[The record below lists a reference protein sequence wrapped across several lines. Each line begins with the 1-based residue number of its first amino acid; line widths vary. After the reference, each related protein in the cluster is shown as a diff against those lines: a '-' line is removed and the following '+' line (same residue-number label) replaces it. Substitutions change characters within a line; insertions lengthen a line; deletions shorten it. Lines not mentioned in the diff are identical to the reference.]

1 MHRLGSAR
9 TGLSFDSAT
18 AYPLG
23 LGGRQVDRKPDRRP
37 ELRLRLSFSPMAF
50 SDLPSRTLYQ
60 GVDRAPARAFLHAIG
75 LTREDL
81 DKPFIGVSNCW
92 SETMPCN
99 FGLRELAAPLK
110 SGIRGAGANPMEFNT
125 IAISDGITMGTEGMK
140 TSLVSREVIADS
152 IELVARGHMFDA
164 LCCLCACDKTI
175 PASAIALARLDR
187 PGMLLYG
194 GSIMPGTFRG
204 RQVAVGDVYEA
215 IGAAAAGKISD
226 ADLAELEAVACP
238 GAGACGGQY
247 TANTMSMVME
257 VIGLSPVGFNSI
269 PATDPAKHRA
279 AEALGPVAMNLLE
292 QDLRPSRILTR
303 RAFDNAIAAVAAS
316 GGSTNA
322 VLHLLALAREVGVQL
337 AIDDIDRISRRT
349 PLLCD
354 LKPGGRFA
362 AVELHKAGGI
372 AVLTKRLIEGGFI
385 DGDAL
390 TVTGRSLGEESESA
404 AETSGQEVVATLSR
418 PLRAEGGL
426 VILRG
431 NLAPEGAVVKIT
443 QHTPVSHRGPA
454 RVFNREEDAFA
465 AVYSGRI
472 KPGDVVAIRYEG
484 PKGGPGMREML
495 DVTAVIV
502 GEGLGQSVA
511 MVTDGRFSG
520 ATRGLMVGHA
530 APEAAVGGPL
540 AALHDGDIIHIDV
553 PSRTLEA
560 EGVDLAGRLSD
571 WAPPPPRYTSGAFAK
586 YIALVQ
592 SASEGA
598 DRKSVV

>member
-1 MHRLGSAR
+1 MTSR
-9 TGLSFDSAT
+9 
-18 AYPLG
+18 
-23 LGGRQVDRKPDRRP
+23 
-37 ELRLRLSFSPMAF
+37 ELR
-50 SDLPSRTLYQ
+50 SRVLYQ
-60 GVDRAPARAFLHAIG
+60 GRDRAAARSFLHAIG
-75 LTREDL
+75 LTAEDI

-92 SETMPCN
+92 LETMPCN

-110 SGIRGAGANPMEFNT
+110 EGIRAAGANPMEFNT

-140 TSLVSREVIADS
+140 TSLVSREVVADS
-152 IELVARGHMFDA
+152 IELVSRGHMFDA

-175 PASAIALARLDR
+175 PGSAIGLARLDV
-187 PGMLLYG
+187 PGMVLYG
-194 GSIMPGTFRG
+194 GSIMPGRFLG

-215 IGAAAAGKISD
+215 IGAVAAGKMSE

-269 PATDPAKHRA
+269 PAIDPDKHPA
-279 AEALGPVAMNLLE
+279 ARRMGEIIFQVLE
-292 QDLRPSRILTR
+292 DDIRPSRILTR

-322 VLHLLALAREVGVQL
+322 VLHLLALAREVGVDL
-337 AIDDIDRISRRT
+337 AIDEIDRISRRT

-362 AVELHKAGGI
+362 AVELHRAGGI
-372 AVLTKRLIEGGFI
+372 ALLTKRLIDGGYI

-390 TVTGRSLGEESESA
+390 TVTGRTLGEECESA
-404 AETSGQEVVATLSR
+404 TETPGQEVVVPLAR
-418 PLRAEGGL
+418 PLRDEGGL

-431 NLAPEGAVVKIT
+431 NLGPEGAVVKVT
-443 QHTPVSHRGPA
+443 QHTPTSHRGPA

-465 AVYSGRI
+465 AVTSGSI
-472 KPGDVVAIRYEG
+472 QPGDVVVIRYEG
-484 PKGGPGMREML
+484 PRGGPGMREML
-495 DVTAVIV
+495 QVTAAIV
-502 GEGLGQSVA
+502 GEGLGESVA

-520 ATRGLMVGHA
+520 ATGGLMIGHG

-540 AALHDGDIIHIDV
+540 AAIEDGDVISIDV
-553 PSRTLEA
+553 ETRALNVEN
-560 EGVDLAGRLSD
+560 VDIDGRLSS
-571 WAPPPPRYTSGAFAK
+571 WSPPEPNYRKGVLARY
-586 YIALVQ
+586 ALLVS

-598 DRKSVV
+598 ILKP

>member
-1 MHRLGSAR
+1 
-9 TGLSFDSAT
+9 
-18 AYPLG
+18 
-23 LGGRQVDRKPDRRP
+23 
-37 ELRLRLSFSPMAF
+37 
-50 SDLPSRTLYQ
+50 
-60 GVDRAPARAFLHAIG
+60 
-75 LTREDL
+75 
-81 DKPFIGVSNCW
+81 
-92 SETMPCN
+92 
-99 FGLRELAAPLK
+99 
-110 SGIRGAGANPMEFNT
+110 MEFNS

-152 IELVARGHMFDA
+152 IELVGRGHMFDA
-164 LCCLCACDKTI
+164 MVTLCACDKTI

-187 PGMLLYG
+187 PGVLLYG
-194 GSIMPGTFRG
+194 GSIMAGMFRG
-204 RQVAVGDVYEA
+204 RQVAVGDIYEA
-215 IGAAAAGKISD
+215 IGAAAAGKITD

-269 PATDPAKHRA
+269 PATDPKKHPA
-279 AEALGPVAMNLLE
+279 AETMGRVVMNALE
-292 QDLRPSRILTR
+292 EDLRPSRILTR

-322 VLHLLALAREVGVQL
+322 VLHLLALAREVGVDL
-337 AIDDIDRISRRT
+337 AIDEIDRISRRT

-362 AVELHKAGGI
+362 AVELHRAGGI
-372 AVLTKRLIEGGFI
+372 ALLTKRLIEGGYI

-390 TVTGRSLGEESESA
+390 TVTGRSIGEDSESVT
-404 AETSGQEVVATLSR
+404 ETAGQEVVAPLSR

-426 VILRG
+426 VVLRG
-431 NLAPEGAVVKIT
+431 NLAPDGAVVKIT
-443 QHTPVSHRGPA
+443 AHTPTSHRGPA

-465 AVYSGRI
+465 AVSAGRI
-472 KPGDVVAIRYEG
+472 KPGDTVVIRYEG

-495 DVTAVIV
+495 QVTAAIV
-502 GEGLGQSVA
+502 GEGLGDSVA

-520 ATRGLMVGHA
+520 ATQGLMVGHV

-540 AALHDGDIIHIDV
+540 AALQDGDIVEMDV
-553 PSRTLEA
+553 DSRRLNV
-560 EGVDLAGRLSD
+560 EGVDVEARLKTWSPPEPHYRKGVLA
-571 WAPPPPRYTSGAFAK
+571 RY
-586 YIALVQ
+586 ALLVG

-598 DRKSVV
+598 MLKP

>member
-1 MHRLGSAR
+1 VAR
-9 TGLSFDSAT
+9 
-18 AYPLG
+18 
-23 LGGRQVDRKPDRRP
+23 
-37 ELRLRLSFSPMAF
+37 ELI
-50 SDLPSRTLYQ
+50 SRTLYQ
-60 GVDRAPARAFLHAIG
+60 GRDRAAARSFLHAIG
-75 LTREDL
+75 LTNADI
-81 DKPFIGVSNCW
+81 DKPFVGVSNVW
-92 SETMPCN
+92 TETMPCN
-99 FGLRELAAPLK
+99 FGLRDMAAPLK
-110 SGIRGAGANPMEFNT
+110 SGIRAAGANPMEFNT

-152 IELVARGHMFDA
+152 IELVGRGHMFDA
-164 LCCLCACDKTI
+164 MVTLCACDKTI

-187 PGMLLYG
+187 PGLLLYG
-194 GSIMPGTFRG
+194 GSIMAGMFRG

-215 IGAAAAGKISD
+215 IGAAAAGKITD

-269 PATDPAKHRA
+269 PQTDPTKHRA
-279 AEALGPVAMNLLE
+279 AEAMGKVVMNALE
-292 QDLRPSRILTR
+292 EDLRPSRILTR

-322 VLHLLALAREVGVQL
+322 VLHLLAMAREIGVDL

-372 AVLTKRLIEGGFI
+372 ALLTKRLIEGGYV

-390 TVTGRSLGEESESA
+390 TVTGRSLGEESASVT
-404 AETSGQEVVATLSR
+404 ETVGQEVVAPLSR

-426 VILRG
+426 VVLRG
-431 NLAPEGAVVKIT
+431 NLAPDGAVVKIT
-443 QHTPVSHRGPA
+443 QHTTTSHRGPA

-465 AVYSGRI
+465 AVYAGRI
-472 KPGDVVAIRYEG
+472 KPGDTVVIRYEG
-484 PKGGPGMREML
+484 PRGGPGMREML
-495 DVTAVIV
+495 QVTAAIV
-502 GEGLGQSVA
+502 GEGLGDSVA

-520 ATRGLMVGHA
+520 ATQGLMVGHV

-540 AALHDGDIIHIDV
+540 AALQDGDIIEMDV
-553 PSRTLEA
+553 DSRRLNV
-560 EGVDLAGRLSD
+560 EGVDIEARLKSWSPPEPHYRKGVLA
-571 WAPPPPRYTSGAFAK
+571 RY
-586 YIALVQ
+586 ALLVG

-598 DRKSVV
+598 MLKP

>member
-1 MHRLGSAR
+1 MAP
-9 TGLSFDSAT
+9 A
-18 AYPLG
+18 
-23 LGGRQVDRKPDRRP
+23 DR
-37 ELRLRLSFSPMAF
+37 
-50 SDLPSRTLYQ
+50 PSRTLYQ
-60 GVDRAPARAFLHAIG
+60 GRDRAAARSFLHAIG
-75 LTREDL
+75 LSAADI

-92 SETMPCN
+92 LETMPCN
-99 FGLRELAAPLK
+99 FGLRELAVPLK
-110 SGIRGAGANPMEFNT
+110 AGIRAAGANPMEFNT

-175 PASAIALARLDR
+175 PASAIALARIDR
-187 PGMLLYG
+187 PGMVLYG
-194 GSIMPGTFRG
+194 GSIMPGSFRG

-269 PATDPAKHRA
+269 PATDPGKQRA
-279 AEALGPVAMNLLE
+279 AEAMGRVALNVLE
-292 QDLRPSRILTR
+292 EDLRPSRILTR

-322 VLHLLALAREVGVQL
+322 VLHLLALAREVGVDL

-362 AVELHKAGGI
+362 AVELHRAGGI
-372 AVLTKRLIEGGFI
+372 ALLTRRLLDGGYV

-390 TVTGRSLGEESESA
+390 TVTGRSLGEECESVI
-404 AETSGQEVVATLSR
+404 ETAGQEVVAPLSS
-418 PLRAEGGL
+418 PLREEGGL
-426 VILRG
+426 VVLRG
-431 NLAPEGAVVKIT
+431 NLGPEGAVVKVT
-443 QHTPVSHRGPA
+443 QHTPTSHRGPA

-465 AVYSGRI
+465 AVSAGRI
-472 KPGDVVAIRYEG
+472 KADDVVVIRYEG
-484 PKGGPGMREML
+484 PRGGPGMREML
-495 DVTAVIV
+495 QVTAAIV
-502 GEGLGQSVA
+502 GEGLGESVA

-520 ATRGLMVGHA
+520 ATRGLMIGHV

-540 AALHDGDIIHIDV
+540 AAVQDGDVIVIDV
-553 PSRTLEA
+553 ESRTLA
-560 EGVDLAGRLSD
+560 LEGVDIAARLKSWSPPEPHYRRGVLA
-571 WAPPPPRYTSGAFAK
+571 RY
-586 YIALVQ
+586 ALLVG

-598 DRKSVV
+598 MLKP

>member
-1 MHRLGSAR
+1 M
-9 TGLSFDSAT
+9 T
-18 AYPLG
+18 
-23 LGGRQVDRKPDRRP
+23 
-37 ELRLRLSFSPMAF
+37 SP
-50 SDLPSRTLYQ
+50 DLPSRALYQ
-60 GVDRAPARAFLHAIG
+60 GRDRAGARSFLYAIG
-75 LTREDL
+75 LTAEDIG
-81 DKPFIGVSNCW
+81 KPFIGVSNCW

-99 FGLRELAAPLK
+99 FGLRELAVPLK
-110 SGIRGAGANPMEFNT
+110 AGIRAAGANPMEFNT
-125 IAISDGITMGTEGMK
+125 IAISDGITMGSEGMK

-164 LCCLCACDKTI
+164 MFSLCACDKTI

-187 PGMLLYG
+187 PGMVLYG
-194 GSIMPGTFRG
+194 GSIMPGRFRG
-204 RQVAVGDVYEA
+204 RDVAVGDVYEA

-269 PATDPAKHRA
+269 PATDPGKHPA
-279 AEALGPVAMNLLE
+279 AEAMGRLALRVLE

-322 VLHLLALAREVGVQL
+322 VLHLLALAREIGVEL

-362 AVELHKAGGI
+362 AVELHRAGGI
-372 AVLTKRLIEGGFI
+372 ALLTRRLIEGGYV

-390 TVTGRSLGEESESA
+390 TVTGRSLGEECA
-404 AETSGQEVVATLSR
+404 NVTETPGQEVVA
-418 PLRAEGGL
+418 PLAKPLGKEGGL
-426 VILRG
+426 VVLRG
-431 NLAPEGAVVKIT
+431 NLGPDGAVVKVT
-443 QHTPVSHRGPA
+443 QHTPTTHRGPA

-465 AVYSGRI
+465 AVTAGKI
-472 KPGDVVAIRYEG
+472 KPGDTVVIRYEG
-484 PKGGPGMREML
+484 PRGGPGMREML
-495 DVTAVIV
+495 QVTAAIV
-502 GEGLGQSVA
+502 GEGLGETVA

-520 ATRGLMVGHA
+520 ATRGLMIGHV

-540 AALHDGDIIHIDV
+540 AAVHDGDMINIDV
-553 PSRTLEA
+553 PTRRLEV
-560 EGVDLAGRLSD
+560 EGVDIAKRLNGWSPPEPSYRKGVLA
-571 WAPPPPRYTSGAFAK
+571 RY
-586 YIALVQ
+586 ALLVG

-598 DRKSVV
+598 MLKP

>member
-1 MHRLGSAR
+1 VAPR
-9 TGLSFDSAT
+9 
-18 AYPLG
+18 
-23 LGGRQVDRKPDRRP
+23 
-37 ELRLRLSFSPMAF
+37 E
-50 SDLPSRTLYQ
+50 LPSRTLYQ
-60 GVDRAPARAFLHAIG
+60 GRDRAAARSFLHAIG
-75 LTREDL
+75 LTNADIN
-81 DKPFIGVSNCW
+81 KPFVGVSNVW
-92 SETMPCN
+92 TETMPCN
-99 FGLRELAAPLK
+99 FGLRDLAVPLK
-110 SGIRGAGANPMEFNT
+110 AGIKAAGANPMEFNT

-152 IELVARGHMFDA
+152 IELVGRGHMFDA
-164 LCCLCACDKTI
+164 MVTLCACDKTI

-187 PGMLLYG
+187 PGVLLYG
-194 GSIMPGTFRG
+194 GSIMAGMFRG
-204 RQVAVGDVYEA
+204 RQVAVGDIYEA
-215 IGAAAAGKISD
+215 IGAAAAGKITD

-269 PATDPAKHRA
+269 PATDPKKHPA
-279 AEALGPVAMNLLE
+279 AETMGRVVMNALE
-292 QDLRPSRILTR
+292 EDLRPSRILTR

-322 VLHLLALAREVGVQL
+322 VLHLLALAREVGVDL
-337 AIDDIDRISRRT
+337 AIDEIDRISRRT

-362 AVELHKAGGI
+362 AVELHRAGGI
-372 AVLTKRLIEGGFI
+372 ALLTKRLIEGGYI

-390 TVTGRSLGEESESA
+390 TVTGRSIGEDSESVT
-404 AETSGQEVVATLSR
+404 ETAGQEVVAPLSR

-426 VILRG
+426 VVLRG
-431 NLAPEGAVVKIT
+431 NLAPDGAVVKIT
-443 QHTPVSHRGPA
+443 AHTPTSHRGPA

-465 AVYSGRI
+465 AVSAGRI
-472 KPGDVVAIRYEG
+472 KPGDTVVIRYEG

-495 DVTAVIV
+495 QVTAAIV
-502 GEGLGQSVA
+502 GEGLGDSVA

-520 ATRGLMVGHA
+520 ATQGLMVGHV

-540 AALHDGDIIHIDV
+540 AALQDGDIVEMDV
-553 PSRTLEA
+553 DSRRLNV
-560 EGVDLAGRLSD
+560 EGVDVEARLKTWSPPEPHYRKGVLA
-571 WAPPPPRYTSGAFAK
+571 RY
-586 YIALVQ
+586 ALLVG

-598 DRKSVV
+598 MLKP